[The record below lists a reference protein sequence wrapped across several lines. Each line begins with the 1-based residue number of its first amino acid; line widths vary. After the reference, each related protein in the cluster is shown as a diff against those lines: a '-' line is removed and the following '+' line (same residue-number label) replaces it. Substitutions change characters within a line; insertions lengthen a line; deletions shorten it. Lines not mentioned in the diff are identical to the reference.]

1 MSRVSLTVLKH
12 LPIGFWLIVG
22 WCAMQAVPLLVVS
35 IRLDGHAAQAAVL
48 ASLLQLA
55 LAGGMLLRLGWVRRL
70 LILYLAGCLFAGTM
84 VVAVFGLLYVYVGLA
99 HIETLIAGLAGV
111 HYAFMIWAFFYL
123 FHPRLKEVFEWNW
136 TQTLVEPHGTGQPV
150 AHAA

>member
-1 MSRVSLTVLKH
+1 MSRVSFTVLKH
-12 LPIGFWLIVG
+12 LPIRFWLIVG

-84 VVAVFGLLYVYVGLA
+84 VVAVFRLLYVYIGLA
-99 HIETLIAGLAGV
+99 HI
-111 HYAFMIWAFFYL
+111 
-123 FHPRLKEVFEWNW
+123 
-136 TQTLVEPHGTGQPV
+136 
-150 AHAA
+150 